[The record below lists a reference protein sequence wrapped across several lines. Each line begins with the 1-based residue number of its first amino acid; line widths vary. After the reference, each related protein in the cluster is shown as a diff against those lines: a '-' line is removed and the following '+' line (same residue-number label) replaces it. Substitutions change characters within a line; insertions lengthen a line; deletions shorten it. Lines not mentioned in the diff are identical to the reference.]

1 VDLGLKKVGS
11 LSPGS
16 GLFKLAAGFNNDGG
30 RIDGL
35 LEHRVSEEVSIF
47 ASANIDTHRQW
58 EAMTGIK
65 IEW

>member
-1 VDLGLKKVGS
+1 MGLKEVEK

-16 GLFKLAAGFNNDGG
+16 GLFKLTAGISNDIG
-30 RIDGL
+30 RIDSL
-35 LEHRVSEEVSIF
+35 LEHRVSEEVSLF

-58 EAMTGIK
+58 EAMTGVK

>member
-1 VDLGLKKVGS
+1 MDLGIKEVEN

-16 GLFKLAAGFNNDGG
+16 GLFNLTAGISNYVG
-30 RIDGL
+30 RIDSL
-35 LEHRVSEEVSIF
+35 FEHRVSEEISLF

-58 EAMTGIK
+58 EAMAGVK